1 MEQIKEIGT
10 EVEKVEITTTK
21 QLGGATGKGFMPGKS
36 GNPNGRPKGRLSIKD
51 KVRQHL
57 EKNPNDL
64 KEFVMHFIKEN
75 RELSWQML
83 EGRPSGEETPQ
94 PQLHI
99 HVDLGELSPE
109 QKLKFIQTGAVE

>member
-1 MEQIKEIGT
+1 MMEQIKEI
-10 EVEKVEITTTK
+10 EKAVLTTKK

-36 GNPNGRPKGRLSIKD
+36 GNPNGRPKGSLSIKE

-64 KEFVMHFIKEN
+64 KEYVMHFVKEN

-83 EGRPSGEETPQ
+83 EGRPSGDPEDAPQ
-94 PQLHI
+94 KHLHI
-99 HVDLGELSPE
+99 HIDLSQMKPE
-109 QKLKFIQTGAVE
+109 QIAVFAQKGVLDE